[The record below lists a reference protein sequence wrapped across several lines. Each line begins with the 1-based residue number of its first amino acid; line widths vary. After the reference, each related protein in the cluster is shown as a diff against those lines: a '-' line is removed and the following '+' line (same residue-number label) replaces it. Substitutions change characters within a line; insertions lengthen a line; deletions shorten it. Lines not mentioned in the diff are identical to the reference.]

1 MMVGTLD
8 VEGLLRKT
16 SARQFF
22 EWQYFA
28 EVEPFTFNRELR
40 ADYRTA
46 SIVQMI
52 ANVNRGKR
60 KAYSLDEFL
69 LKFDDA
75 KPPTKKSWKDM
86 QKIAYMIAAA
96 YNAPGVSS

>member
-1 MMVGTLD
+1 MLSGTLD
-8 VEGLLRKT
+8 VDGLLRT
-16 SARQFF
+16 ISARQFF
-22 EWQYFA
+22 GWQHFA
-28 EVEPFTFNRELR
+28 EVEPFTFNKELR

-75 KPPTKKSWKDM
+75 KPPAKKTWQEM
-86 QKIAYMIAAA
+86 QKVAYMIAAA
-96 YNAPGVSS
+96 YNAPGVTG